1 MPVCQR
7 CFAYYVRAPCPYCAD
22 TGTGQPAA
30 DAGSQSHFQSK
41 LQLTTPDKLM
51 ESKKLQR
58 QLDSL
63 QGKIEQIQK
72 ENQNLKEELI
82 EKNRIISRLEADL
95 RTSVEDRSFLLNR
108 ISELEGSEPITVPPE
123 QE

>member
-22 TGTGQPAA
+22 TGIGQPA
-30 DAGSQSHFQSK
+30 DAGSQSHFESK
-41 LQLTTPDKLM
+41 LQLTTPDKMM

-58 QLDSL
+58 QIDSL

-72 ENQNLKEELI
+72 ENQNLKGELT

-95 RTSVEDRSFLLNR
+95 RSSVEDRSFLLNR
-108 ISELEGSEPITVPPE
+108 ISELEGTKPVTIPPE

>member
-1 MPVCQR
+1 
-7 CFAYYVRAPCPYCAD
+7 
-22 TGTGQPAA
+22 
-30 DAGSQSHFQSK
+30 
-41 LQLTTPDKLM
+41 M

-58 QLDSL
+58 QLDTL

-72 ENQNLKEELI
+72 ENQNLKEELT

-95 RTSVEDRSFLLNR
+95 RSSVEDKSFLLNR
-108 ISELEGSEPITVPPE
+108 ISELESTEVAAIPRE